1 MTVKKRRRLTERAT
15 PLTKNLSLIAL
26 FLTVGIPLVTLVSM
40 VASYKDHLEQ
50 NTAEIIALKKEV
62 DALQNNS
69 GLHNSD
75 IEVFKENITDNSRD
89 IDALKHGQDGY
100 DEKILQVWKETA
112 SNQAQIESL
121 KTEVLWLKSN
131 QERDKRG

>member
-1 MTVKKRRRLTERAT
+1 MTKAKRRRAENAS
-15 PLTKNLSLIAL
+15 PLTKNLSLAAL

-40 VASYKDHLEQ
+40 VSSYHEHTDQ
-50 NTAEIIALKKEV
+50 NSAEIIALKKQIEE
-62 DALQNNS
+62 LRSNT
-69 GLHNSD
+69 GIHNAD
-75 IEVFKENITDNSRD
+75 IEVFKESITDNSRD
-89 IDALKHGQDGY
+89 IDALKIAHNGY

-131 QERDKRG
+131 QEREHR

>member
-1 MTVKKRRRLTERAT
+1 MPKAKRRGVSS
-15 PLTKNLSLIAL
+15 PLTKNLSLAAL

-40 VASYKDHLEQ
+40 VSSYHEHIDQ
-50 NTAEIIALKKEV
+50 NISEIIALKKQM
-62 DALQNNS
+62 DDLRNNS
-69 GLHNSD
+69 SVHNSD
-75 IEVFKENITDNSRD
+75 IEVFKESILDNSRD
-89 IDALKHGQDGY
+89 INALKNAQNGY

-131 QERDKRG
+131 QERERH